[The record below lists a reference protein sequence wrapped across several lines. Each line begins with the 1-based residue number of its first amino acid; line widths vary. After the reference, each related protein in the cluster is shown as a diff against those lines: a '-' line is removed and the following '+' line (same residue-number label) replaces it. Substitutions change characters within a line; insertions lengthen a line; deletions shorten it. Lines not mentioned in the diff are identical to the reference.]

1 MEGNDTRTGIWRA
14 SVRGRESDTA
24 SPRFVK
30 SRDLVGTVRIGL
42 RLHRAG
48 IGDVFDLSS
57 YETYYS
63 DDAATG
69 TTDWKAI
76 EVTTPEIDPP
86 PDRMHLLLEM
96 DGGDCWFDDV
106 IFERNV

>member
-1 MEGNDTRTGIWRA
+1 MATTLGPAFGEPPF
-14 SVRGRESDTA
+14 E
-24 SPRFVK
+24 PRKRYHLSAFVK

-48 IGDVFDLSS
+48 IGDVFNLAS
-57 YETYYS
+57 YETYYG

-96 DGGDCWFDDV
+96 DGAGTCWFDDV